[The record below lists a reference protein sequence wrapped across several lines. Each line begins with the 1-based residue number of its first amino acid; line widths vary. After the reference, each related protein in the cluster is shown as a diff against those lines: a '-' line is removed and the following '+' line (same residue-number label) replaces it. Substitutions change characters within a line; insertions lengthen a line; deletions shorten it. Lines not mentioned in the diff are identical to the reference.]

1 VPIASVLVA
10 LVLAAPLTATAAE
23 PCREP
28 PADAAIPDIGFEL
41 VADGLRNPTHVAA
54 AFDGSGRLFVVEQR
68 GTIRV
73 IENGRLLPEPFLDIR
88 ARVESGGEKGLLSV
102 AFHPR
107 FRDNG
112 LLFVNY
118 TTRERALHT
127 HVSRFRAAGRRADAA
142 SETVL
147 LRIEQP
153 YDNHNG
159 GQIAFGPDG
168 FLYIGM
174 GDGGAANDPHDHG
187 QNLGTLLG
195 ALLRIDVDREQP
207 PLRYAIPPD
216 NPFVKRA
223 GARAEIWAYGLRN
236 PWRFSF
242 DAANGRLYA
251 ADVGQDAI
259 EEIDVI
265 RKGGNYGWRIMEGN
279 ICTPAIGRRCDTRG
293 LEAPIHTY
301 GRPDG
306 YSVTGGFVYRG
317 RALPGLCGVYVYADY
332 VSQRIWG
339 LRYDGRQVGAQRT
352 LFAPDK
358 MDKIIA
364 RLAGGGLHVSSF
376 GEDEARE
383 LYLADHRG
391 GRILRLVAAR

>member
-1 VPIASVLVA
+1 MRTPPVLVA
-10 LVLAAPLTATAAE
+10 LVLAAPLTAAATE
-23 PCREP
+23 YCREP
-28 PADAAIPDIGFEL
+28 AADAPIPDIGLEL
-41 VADGLRNPTHVAA
+41 VADGFQSPTHVTA
-54 AFDGSGRLFVVEQR
+54 AFDGRGRLFVVEQR

-73 IENGRLLPEPFLDIR
+73 IENGRLLPEPFLDVR

-118 TTRERALHT
+118 TTRERGLYT
-127 HVSRFRAAGRRADAA
+127 HVSRFRAAGNRADAA
-142 SETVL
+142 SETLL

-153 YDNHNG
+153 YGNHNG
-159 GQIAFGPDG
+159 GQLAFGPDG

-187 QNLGTLLG
+187 QNPGTLLG
-195 ALLRIDVDREQP
+195 AMLRIDVDREQP

-216 NPFVKRA
+216 NPFTDRK
-223 GARAEIWAYGLRN
+223 GARPEIWAYGLRN

-242 DAANGRLYA
+242 DAATGRLWA
-251 ADVGQDAI
+251 ADVGQDEI

-265 RKGGNYGWRIMEGN
+265 RRGGNYGWRIMEGD
-279 ICTPAIGRRCDTRG
+279 ICTPAINRRCDTRG

-317 RALPGLCGVYVYADY
+317 RALPALCGVYVFADY

-339 LRYDGRQVGAQRT
+339 LRHDGRKVTAQRV

-358 MDKIIA
+358 MDKTLA
-364 RLAGGGLHVSSF
+364 RLVGGGLHVSSF
-376 GEDEARE
+376 GEDEARG

-391 GRILRLVAAR
+391 GRVLRVIAVR